1 MGKNRT
7 MPDEPDLFGQSQL
20 GLGLEDTR
28 PDPTAIDP
36 EDIRRELTAL
46 LELAQGA
53 RDEAPWDRRTHRY
66 HQVVFPQMANWLP
79 PEEAAQLCF
88 QFASELQRIERLLAA

>member
-1 MGKNRT
+1 
-7 MPDEPDLFGQSQL
+7 MPDEPDLFGSTQL

-28 PDPTAIDP
+28 PDPTKVDP
-36 EDIRRELTAL
+36 EQVRHELKAL
-46 LELAQGA
+46 LAIATAA

-79 PEEAAQLCF
+79 ADEAEQLCF
-88 QFASELQRIERLLAA
+88 AFAKELERIEALLAA